1 VEREQAESRPDL
13 RRRRQRRAGMVAATV
28 VAGLGGGRMQA
39 PRWRCGLRGDCA
51 QPSRR
56 RTSCTGVG
64 VELRSGAARW
74 DGRHGCAAGRG
85 GLLALPSRG
94 RAVWTG
100 FSGRKPCRL
109 LLVVMTTEP
118 EGVVL
123 PVGGVILEPI
133 SSAWVSPCE
142 NPVHLLDE
150 QRRRFW
156 RRYLVEGVVGGDT
169 SWPGGGRTA
178 IGVAGRLGAGGELKG
193 VAELMRRRPTSCWRP
208 GVASC
213 LSGGLLAADCGG
225 WHCFAVVSAAW
236 DSVGGRRLQHRQ
248 GGTT

>member
-1 VEREQAESRPDL
+1 ML
-13 RRRRQRRAGMVAATV
+13 
-28 VAGLGGGRMQA
+28 
-39 PRWRCGLRGDCA
+39 C
-51 QPSRR
+51 
-56 RTSCTGVG
+56 
-64 VELRSGAARW
+64 
-74 DGRHGCAAGRG
+74 
-85 GLLALPSRG
+85 
-94 RAVWTG
+94 RAVDAQVGRDSSGESLAG
-100 FSGRKPCRL
+100 F
-109 LLVVMTTEP
+109 LLVVMTTVS

-123 PVGGVILEPI
+123 PVGSVISEPI
-133 SSAWVSPCE
+133 PSARVSIGE
-142 NPVHLLDE
+142 NPAHLLDE
-150 QRRRFW
+150 QRRRLW

-208 GVASC
+208 GVALC